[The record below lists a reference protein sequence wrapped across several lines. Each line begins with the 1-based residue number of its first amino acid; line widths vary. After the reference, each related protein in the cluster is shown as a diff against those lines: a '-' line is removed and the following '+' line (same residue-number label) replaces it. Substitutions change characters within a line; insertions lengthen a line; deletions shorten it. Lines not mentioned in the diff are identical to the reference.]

1 MTNEPAAAVPPRTL
15 GAASVWPWLVPA
27 LAALGLVLAEL
38 RAIQALL
45 YAWDHRPMYSYGYL
59 VPLISGVLAWS
70 QRDTL
75 AALPRRWQALPAAPW
90 LLAWAAFIVSGHF
103 SGVVLLE
110 QLAIL
115 PGVSALIVL
124 VWGHAGLRTLWAA
137 VAYLLLMIPI
147 WDAFTEPLHGRF
159 QLMSATIGVQLLQ
172 QLGVPVHQDRTFI
185 YLPSMAIEVA
195 RACSGVNYLIA
206 VLALGLPLS
215 YLKLRSPWRGIALV
229 GAAVAVA
236 ILSNGLRVALIGLLV
251 YLDIGS
257 PLHGPAHLLHGL
269 FVAAIG
275 HVTLFVGLWW
285 LRRQEDG
292 APDAVPPS
300 TARPRSPLA
309 APAISSVL
317 AVSMVFWGG
326 ATLVY
331 AVKPIPRPL
340 MGTLLLPAAM
350 DAYVAAAV
358 PPEPLTYWPNA
369 DTGAAMRY
377 RRPGRSVDVHVA
389 YYAVQA
395 QDRELVNHL
404 ALGLHAQ
411 ARRLTV
417 DSRSG
422 PFAVNVARVDRDGRS
437 RLICFWYEVNGGAE
451 AGATQ
456 ARLSTLW
463 SAVRERATSGAAV
476 SLVTEID
483 VTGGESAAA
492 EALLGVAGRFRP
504 LIAEQLSATTASTVA
519 ARAVGP

>member
-1 MTNEPAAAVPPRTL
+1 MTSERTAAVPPPTVS
-15 GAASVWPWLVPA
+15 AAPVWPWLVPA
-27 LAALGLVLAEL
+27 LVALGLIVAEL
-38 RAIQALL
+38 RAIQALV

-70 QRDTL
+70 QRHTL
-75 AALPRRWQALPAAPW
+75 AALPRPWRALPAAPW
-90 LLAWAAFIVSGHF
+90 LFVWATLIVCGHF

-110 QLAIL
+110 QVALL
-115 PGVSALIVL
+115 PGVAAIIVL
-124 VWGHAGLRTLWAA
+124 VWGHAGLKVLWAS

-172 QLGVPVHQDRTFI
+172 QLGIPVHQDRTFI
-185 YLPSMAIEVA
+185 YLPTMAIEVA
-195 RACSGVNYLIA
+195 RACSGINYLIA

-215 YLKLRSPWRGIALV
+215 YLKLRSPWRRVALV
-229 GAAVAVA
+229 SAAVAVA

-251 YLDIGS
+251 HLDIGS
-257 PLHGPAHLLHGL
+257 PLHGPAHVLHGL

-275 HVTLFVGLWW
+275 HATLFAGLWW
-285 LRRQEDG
+285 LRRQEDD
-292 APDAVPPS
+292 APDGSPPPA
-300 TARPRSPLA
+300 ARPHSPLTA
-309 APAISSVL
+309 AALSGAV
-317 AVSMVFWGG
+317 AVSLVFWGG

-331 AVKPIPRPL
+331 AVTPVARPL
-340 MGTLLLPAAM
+340 TGMLMLPVAV
-350 DAYVAAAV
+350 DTYVAATA

-369 DTGAAMRY
+369 DTEVAMRY
-377 RRPGRSVDVHVA
+377 RRPERSVDVHVA

-395 QDRELVNHL
+395 QDRELVNYL

-417 DSRSG
+417 DGPSG
-422 PFAVNVARVDRDGRS
+422 PFAVNVARIDGEGRT

-451 AGATQ
+451 AGPTQ

-463 SAVRERATSGAAV
+463 SAVRERTTSGAAV
-476 SLVTEID
+476 SLVTDID
-483 VTGGESAAA
+483 GTGGETAAV
-492 EALLGVAGRFRP
+492 EALLAIAGRVRP
-504 LIAEQLSATTASTVA
+504 LIAEQLAATPAPTVT